1 MAITYTQPD
10 PKVVTP
16 GEEIDDIFVVAATAR
31 KDFHKKRDE
40 LKNLVDTY
48 YRQASASTYVSEDK
62 IIECARECKSLK
74 HEYRRICD
82 ILHPA

>member
-48 YRQASASTYVSEDK
+48 YRQASTSTYVSEDK
-62 IIECARECKSLK
+62 IIECATECKSLK
-74 HEYRRICD
+74 REYRRICD